1 MGEKSRKNGF
11 IKLLM
16 IFCMFTS
23 SCDIFLVLT
32 VGGSTVR
39 WGQIAMMALAAMAFF
54 DVVKERKVKMPC
66 GCGFL
71 LGFVLVNTLF
81 LYNCPSLRNGIGYNL
96 WLILDVAMI
105 YVAAHFTDKAFS
117 LDELLKWYILSFVC
131 VAVFGILQK
140 LLQFGHIYILVTQK
154 SRINGFCFEPSYY
167 ATYMLAG
174 WTVLAYLL
182 EKGNE
187 HLFPKRRTGI
197 YFAICSIAIVLS
209 TSKIGWAAMLMWTAF
224 RFLAVYG
231 RRSLRRGR
239 KKGFLCMVVAVP
251 LAFFALYG
259 ALWVLNE
266 KTDLV
271 QVYLSG
277 SGLFGTPAHS
287 SLERWTRIG
296 WMWRCIKE
304 AHFWEGTS
312 LGGIDPVLCMRQGI
326 PYAPDLNGKAINVS
340 LEIWMAT
347 GAAGLLLFLGF
358 LFYISCWFPYK
369 KCRDAREKELLM
381 AFVWGLAVQ
390 FAVLQINQNI
400 LRVYFWFSIAMV
412 MAIESRIHHSGKHM
426 DSHGG
431 TGQIS

>member
-1 MGEKSRKNGF
+1 MPVCAEERQRMEINLCWTWGGERLVRQAGMGGGSMGEKSRKNGF

-154 SRINGFCFEPSYY
+154 
-167 ATYMLAG
+167 AG
-174 WTVLAYLL
+174 STVSALSLL
-182 EKGNE
+182 IMRLICWQAGRFWLICWKKETN
-187 HLFPKRRTGI
+187 
-197 YFAICSIAIVLS
+197 ICSRKGGQASIS
-209 TSKIGWAAMLMWTAF
+209 QS
-224 RFLAVYG
+224 AV
-231 RRSLRRGR
+231 
-239 KKGFLCMVVAVP
+239 
-251 LAFFALYG
+251 
-259 ALWVLNE
+259 
-266 KTDLV
+266 
-271 QVYLSG
+271 
-277 SGLFGTPAHS
+277 
-287 SLERWTRIG
+287 
-296 WMWRCIKE
+296 
-304 AHFWEGTS
+304 
-312 LGGIDPVLCMRQGI
+312 
-326 PYAPDLNGKAINVS
+326 
-340 LEIWMAT
+340 
-347 GAAGLLLFLGF
+347 
-358 LFYISCWFPYK
+358 
-369 KCRDAREKELLM
+369 
-381 AFVWGLAVQ
+381 
-390 FAVLQINQNI
+390 
-400 LRVYFWFSIAMV
+400 
-412 MAIESRIHHSGKHM
+412 
-426 DSHGG
+426 
-431 TGQIS
+431 